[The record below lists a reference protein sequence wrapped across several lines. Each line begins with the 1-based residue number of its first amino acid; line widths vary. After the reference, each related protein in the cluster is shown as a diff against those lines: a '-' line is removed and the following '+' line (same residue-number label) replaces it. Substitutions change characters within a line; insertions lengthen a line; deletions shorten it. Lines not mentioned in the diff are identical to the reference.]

1 MWSEVD
7 KDELMKEQWV
17 PSEPDTKEEIEKMV
31 VFVRLQLYND
41 AVPCAPKA
49 VRETMDTFYHFQPL
63 PSERTIARILTRYGL
78 TYGRTGWY
86 EGEDLDWLPESAR
99 RWNPY
104 KQEVSG

>member
-17 PSEPDTKEEIEKMV
+17 PSEPFTKQEIDKIV
-31 VFVRLQLYND
+31 VSVRLELYNK
-41 AVPCAPKA
+41 AVPCGPKS
-49 VRETMDTFYHFQPL
+49 VRKTMDTIYHVHPL

-86 EGEDLDWLPESAR
+86 KGEDPDWLPESAR